1 MNLRTVGFGLTV
13 VAVLVLMGS
22 AIWGVV
28 SPGAAVEDGDARV
41 VSTVRPHERIRVEV
55 LNGAGITGLA
65 RQVTEELRAAGFDV
79 VYYGNAGSLSRDST
93 TILDRS
99 GNAAAIA
106 TLSDAIDIDRV
117 EEAIDTTLYLEA
129 TLVLGPDWV
138 R

>member
-1 MNLRTVGFGLTV
+1 MTLRTVGFGLTV
-13 VAVLVLMGS
+13 AAVLVLLGS
-22 AIWGVV
+22 TIWGVV
-28 SPGAAVEDGDARV
+28 SPGAAEGGEEGRVESSD
-41 VSTVRPHERIRVEV
+41 RPRERIRVEV

-65 RQVTEELRAAGFDV
+65 REVTEELREAGFDV

-106 TLSDAIDIDRV
+106 TLSKAIDIERI
-117 EEAIDTTLYLEA
+117 EEAIDTTMYLEA
-129 TLVLGPDWV
+129 TLVLGSDWV